1 MRPVVRLVA
10 LAFVVVLV
18 GACSGGAT
26 TASNGP
32 AASAG
37 GGSTAA
43 ASSAAAGGGGAP
55 VSDPCALLAQAD
67 VSQVVGKPV
76 GPGTTDID
84 PRECD
89 WQYPPNG
96 VPQVQASI
104 TIEVGSTFADLCGE
118 PISSGLGFSVT
129 QVSGV
134 GDGACF
140 SSAEGLAAGD
150 NLTFAKGDQVFTVTS
165 VLGSGS
171 TIDQIEAAD
180 KALALAAL
188 GHL

>member
-1 MRPVVRLVA
+1 MRPVVRLITLACMVA
-10 LAFVVVLV
+10 MA
-18 GACSGGAT
+18 GACSAGT
-26 TASNGP
+26 TSSNSP
-32 AASAG
+32 AAS
-37 GGSTAA
+37 T
-43 ASSAAAGGGGAP
+43 GGGGAQ
-55 VSDPCALLAQAD
+55 VTDPCALLTQAD

-76 GPGTTDID
+76 GPGTKQLD

-89 WQYPPNG
+89 WQYPPND

-118 PISSGLGFSVT
+118 PISSGLGITVT
-129 QVSGV
+129 QLSGV

-140 SSAEGLAAGD
+140 SAAEGLSAGD
-150 NLTFAKGDQVFTVTS
+150 NLTFTKGAQVFTVTV
-165 VLGSGS
+165 VLGSG
-171 TIDQIEAAD
+171 TTADQIEAAD